1 MNQILFYS
9 SCFTAFVICII
20 CYINYDPE
28 YIILYFFTFLGIVTS
43 ILNHG
48 YYTNPDKLLQ
58 QYSDVSSE
66 IDDVVGPNGTN
77 GPIETKGT
85 IETNETKGSINTFN
99 TYYKAFDRLM
109 IAMNTLIYIYFIYM
123 LENPLYIIIGSVF
136 ICNALFC
143 YFVSKLMEKSPV
155 KTSLHVFAHLF
166 ATSLFYFIHIF

>member
-1 MNQILFYS
+1 MNQTLFYS
-9 SCFTAFVICII
+9 SCFTAIVICII

-48 YYTNPDKLLQ
+48 YYTNPDKLLEQ
-58 QYSDVSSE
+58 CCDGSSE
-66 IDDVVGPNGTN
+66 IADVIEPASLSSQTEPNGT
-77 GPIETKGT
+77 KGT
-85 IETNETKGSINTFN
+85 LT

-109 IAMNTLIYIYFIYM
+109 IAMNTLIYIYFISL